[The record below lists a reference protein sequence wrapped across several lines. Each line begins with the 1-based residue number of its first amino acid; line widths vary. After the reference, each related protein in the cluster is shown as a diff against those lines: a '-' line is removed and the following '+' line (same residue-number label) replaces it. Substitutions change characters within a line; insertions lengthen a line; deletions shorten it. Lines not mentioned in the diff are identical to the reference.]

1 MVFRYAKKKKEG
13 KFLQGDQISDKERA
27 RERSDLKIPLER
39 KLNQLFIEWFFS
51 IRKEEGTFCKAI
63 KFQIRRGR
71 KEEQDDS
78 DGEKK
83 KKKKVDLLV
92 AKEVRAF
99 DIQLSTTYLYIGC
112 M

>member
-1 MVFRYAKKKKEG
+1 M
-13 KFLQGDQISDKERA
+13 QGDQISDKERA

-71 KEEQDDS
+71 KEEQGDS

-83 KKKKVDLLV
+83 KKKKVDVSFLLV